1 MRDAHSGDG
10 IMTDNTSRQFPGAGG
25 TSGGIGEFFLGL
37 TLFVVGMYLFLSR
50 VIVVSNLWTLLGM
63 NAFGIALIPLVLGI
77 ALLFYNSRSI
87 AGWVLAVGSF
97 LIIIVG
103 IIVNLSFFFMP
114 TNLLVTLLM
123 LALIGAGAGL
133 MLRAIRPRG

>member
-1 MRDAHSGDG
+1 
-10 IMTDNTSRQFPGAGG
+10 MTDNATRQFPGAGG
-25 TSGGIGEFFLGL
+25 TSGGIGQFFLGL
-37 TLFVVGMYLFLSR
+37 TLFVIGMYLFLSR
-50 VIVVSNLWTLLGM
+50 VIVVSALWTLWGI
-63 NAFGIALIPLVLGI
+63 NAFGVALIPLVLGI
-77 ALLFYNSRSI
+77 ALLFYNAKSI

-103 IIVNLSFFFMP
+103 IISNLSFFFLP

-133 MLRAIRPRG
+133 MMRALRPRG